1 MAVHPC
7 NAVEHVEKRSSGI
20 LLHITSLP
28 SPYGIGD
35 FGSEAYR
42 FADFLA
48 ETHQRFWQILPLNLT
63 SAAYGNSPYS
73 SFSAFAGNHLMISPD
88 RMIKEGYLSET
99 DIQPCPEFPA
109 EKVDYAAVTKYKEK
123 IFRSAFKKNKDSL
136 PTHNDFQKFCSEN
149 SDWLDDYSLF
159 ISLKKHFKGA
169 SWGHWPEELRDRKES
184 AVKEWTEKLRDTILH
199 EKFLQYLF
207 FNQWHSLKNYC
218 DSISIKIFGDLP
230 IYVNYDSS
238 DIWAH
243 PDIFSLDAE
252 KQPVF
257 VSGVPPDYFSA
268 TGQLWGHPVYNWD
281 ILRKSGYAWW
291 IKRIEHNLKLF
302 HLFRLDHFRGFV
314 GYWEVR
320 ASEKTAINGKW
331 VKAPAEDFF
340 KTILKNFP
348 HILIVAEDLGV
359 ITPDVK
365 EIMKKFG
372 FPGMK
377 VLLFA
382 FTEDLQT
389 NPYVPHNHVNN
400 CVVYTGTHDNNT
412 IKGWFKRELDHEGK
426 KRLFEYLGREIT
438 DKTVHWE
445 IIRLAMMSV
454 ANMVII
460 PMQDILGLG
469 EKERMNLPSSTT
481 GNWEWRLTP
490 EQTTPS
496 LVRRLSEMTR
506 IFGRG

>member
-1 MAVHPC
+1 MQ
-7 NAVEHVEKRSSGI
+7 KRSSGI

-35 FGSEAYR
+35 FGPEAYK

-63 SAAYGNSPYS
+63 CTAYGNSPYS
-73 SFSAFAGNHLMISPD
+73 SFSAFAGSHLMISPE
-88 RMIKEGYLSET
+88 RMVKDGFLLKT
-99 DIQPCPEFPA
+99 DIQSFPEFHKK
-109 EKVDYAAVTKYKEK
+109 KVDYTAVTKYKEK
-123 IFRSAFKKNKDSL
+123 LFRLAYKKNIDNL
-136 PTHNDFQKFCSEN
+136 TNHHDFQKFCNEN
-149 SDWLDDYSLF
+149 SHWLNDFSLF

-169 SWGHWPEELRDRKES
+169 EWGHWPDELRDRQES
-184 AVKEWTEKLRDTILH
+184 AIKEWTENLRDHILH
-199 EKFLQYLF
+199 EKFLQYIF
-207 FNQWHSLKNYC
+207 FNQWYSLKNYC
-218 DSISIKIFGDLP
+218 DSINIKIFGDIP

-238 DIWAH
+238 DVWAH
-243 PDIFSLDAE
+243 PDIFSLDRD
-252 KQPVF
+252 KSPVF

-281 ILRKSGYAWW
+281 ILKKSGYAWW
-291 IKRIEHNLKLF
+291 IRRIEHNLKLF

-314 GYWEVR
+314 GYWEVP
-320 ASEKTAINGKW
+320 AGEKTAINGKW

-340 KTILKNFP
+340 KTLLKTFP
-348 HILIVAEDLGV
+348 HISIIAEDLGV

-382 FTEDLQT
+382 FSDDLPT
-389 NPYVPHNHVNN
+389 NPYAPHNHINN

-426 KRLFEYLGREIT
+426 KRLFEYLGREVS

-454 ANMVII
+454 ANMIII

-469 EKERMNLPSSTT
+469 ETDRMNLPASTS
-481 GNWEWRLTP
+481 GNWEWRLAP
-490 EQTTPS
+490 DQISPS
-496 LVRRLSEMTR
+496 LIKKLSEMTR
-506 IFGRG
+506 IHGRG

>member
-1 MAVHPC
+1 MQ
-7 NAVEHVEKRSSGI
+7 KRSSGI

-35 FGSEAYR
+35 FGSEAYK

-48 ETHQRFWQILPLNLT
+48 VTHQRFWQILPLNLT
-63 SAAYGNSPYS
+63 CTAYGNSPYS
-73 SFSAFAGNHLMISPD
+73 SFSAFAGSHLMISPE
-88 RMIKEGYLSET
+88 RMVKDGFLSKA
-99 DIQPCPEFPA
+99 DIQSSPEFH
-109 EKVDYAAVTKYKEK
+109 EKMVDYTAVTKYKEK
-123 IFRSAFKKNKDSL
+123 LFRLAYKKNIDNLTS
-136 PTHNDFQKFCSEN
+136 HHDFQKFCNEN
-149 SDWLDDYSLF
+149 SYWLSDFSLF

-169 SWGHWPEELRDRKES
+169 EWGHWPDELRDRQES
-184 AVKEWTEKLRDTILH
+184 AIKEWTENLRDHILH
-199 EKFLQYLF
+199 EKFLQYIF
-207 FNQWHSLKNYC
+207 FSQWYSLKNYC
-218 DSISIKIFGDLP
+218 DSINIKILGDIP

-238 DIWAH
+238 DVWAH
-243 PDIFSLDAE
+243 PDIFSLNRD
-252 KQPVF
+252 KRPVF

-281 ILRKSGYAWW
+281 VLKKSGYAWW

-314 GYWEVR
+314 GYWEVP
-320 ASEKTAINGKW
+320 AGEKTAINGKW

-340 KTILKNFP
+340 KTLLKVFP
-348 HILIVAEDLGV
+348 HISIIAEDLGV

-382 FTEDLQT
+382 FSEDLPT
-389 NPYVPHNHVNN
+389 NPYALHNHINS

-426 KRLFEYLGREIT
+426 KRLFEYLGREFS
-438 DKTVHWE
+438 DKTVNWE

-454 ANMVII
+454 ADMAII

-469 EKERMNLPSSTT
+469 ETDRMNLPASTS
-481 GNWEWRLTP
+481 GNWEWRLAP
-490 EQTTPS
+490 DQISPS
-496 LVRRLSEMTR
+496 LIKKLSEMTR
-506 IFGRG
+506 IHGRGQ

>member
-1 MAVHPC
+1 MQ
-7 NAVEHVEKRSSGI
+7 KRSSGI

-35 FGSEAYR
+35 FGSEAYK

-48 ETHQRFWQILPLNLT
+48 VTHQRFWQILPLNLT
-63 SAAYGNSPYS
+63 CTAYGNSPYS
-73 SFSAFAGNHLMISPD
+73 SFSAFAGSHLMISPE
-88 RMIKEGYLSET
+88 RMVKDGFLSKA
-99 DIQPCPEFPA
+99 DIQSSPEFH
-109 EKVDYAAVTKYKEK
+109 ERTVDYTAVTKYKEK
-123 IFRSAFKKNKDSL
+123 LFRLAYKKNIDNL
-136 PTHNDFQKFCSEN
+136 TNHNDFQKFCNEN
-149 SDWLDDYSLF
+149 SHWLNDFSLF

-169 SWGHWPEELRDRKES
+169 EWGHWPDELRDRQES
-184 AVKEWTEKLRDTILH
+184 AIKEWTEKLRDQILH

-207 FNQWHSLKNYC
+207 FSQWYSLKNYC
-218 DSISIKIFGDLP
+218 DSINIKILGDIP

-238 DIWAH
+238 DVWAH
-243 PDIFSLDAE
+243 PDIFSLDRD
-252 KQPVF
+252 KRPVF

-281 ILRKSGYAWW
+281 VLKKSGYAWW

-302 HLFRLDHFRGFV
+302 HMFRLDHFRGFV
-314 GYWEVR
+314 GYWEVP
-320 ASEKTAINGKW
+320 AGEKTAINGKW

-340 KTILKNFP
+340 KTLLKVFP
-348 HILIVAEDLGV
+348 HISIIAEDLGV

-382 FTEDLQT
+382 FSEDLPT
-389 NPYVPHNHVNN
+389 NPYALHNHINS

-426 KRLFEYLGREIT
+426 KRLSEYLGREVS

-454 ANMVII
+454 ADMAII

-469 EKERMNLPSSTT
+469 ESDRMNLPASTS
-481 GNWEWRLTP
+481 GNWEWRLAP
-490 EQTTPS
+490 DQISPS
-496 LVRRLSEMTR
+496 LIKKLSDITR
-506 IFGRG
+506 IHGRGQ